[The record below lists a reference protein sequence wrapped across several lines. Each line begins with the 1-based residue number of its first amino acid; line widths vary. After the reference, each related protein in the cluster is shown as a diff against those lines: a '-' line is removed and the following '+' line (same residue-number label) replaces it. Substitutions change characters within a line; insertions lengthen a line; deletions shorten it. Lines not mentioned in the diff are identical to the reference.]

1 MPAVAALLTLLG
13 LLAAAPPPA
22 PVAPPSEGAF
32 AAAVRAAIP
41 GFSGQ
46 IMVADRTDILFDR
59 RFGTAPPVAVW
70 PWGSVSKQVTAA
82 LVMRQID
89 AGRLKL
95 SDRIADRLPDFPNPD
110 TGAATV
116 RQLLQHTAGLPNSN
130 DTPDR
135 GQGPSFY
142 TRPGAAVGG
151 RGDAYGWCA
160 RPRKGPAGRR
170 FDYNNCDTIV
180 IGAML
185 ERVTGRPFA
194 DLLAEE
200 IGRPLGLTSLHMA
213 RPGEM
218 PVIGR
223 SSGVP
228 VPAENLATY
237 GPAGAMI
244 GSAADL
250 IAFDRALIDN
260 RLVSRA
266 ATIAMWQGE
275 PMLGY
280 VALGAWAFAAPLQGC
295 RDGVRLVERRGI
307 VGGVQAR
314 NIIAPQ
320 LGRMLVAFTDDADFD
335 FGEIWEG
342 KGASYRLASAA
353 FCGTPPPAGPVYA
366 R

>member
-1 MPAVAALLTLLG
+1 MQAAAAILTLLG
-13 LLAAAPPPA
+13 MLVAAPPP
-22 PVAPPSEGAF
+22 PVVPPSSAPAF
-32 AAAVRAAIP
+32 ASAVRTAMP

-46 IMVADRTDILFDR
+46 IMVADRTRILFDG

-82 LVMRQID
+82 LVMQQVD
-89 AGRLKL
+89 GGRLKL
-95 SDRIADRLPDFPNPD
+95 SDRIIDRLPDFPNPD
-110 TGAATV
+110 TGTATI

-130 DTPDR
+130 DTPDG

-151 RGDAYGWCA
+151 RADAYGWCA
-160 RPRKGPAGRR
+160 GARKGAAGRR

-180 IGAML
+180 IGAIL

-194 DLLAEE
+194 TLLAEAVT
-200 IGRPLGLTSLHMA
+200 RTLGLRSLHMA
-213 RPGEM
+213 QPGEM

-223 SSGVP
+223 SAGVA
-228 VPAENLATY
+228 VPRENLATY

-250 IAFDRALIDN
+250 IAFDRALVDN
-260 RLVSRA
+260 RLVSKA

-280 VALGAWAFAAPLQGC
+280 VALGAWAFAAPLKGC

-307 VGGVQAR
+307 VGGVQTR

-353 FCGTPPPAGPVYA
+353 FCA
-366 R
+366 